1 MGSLGQSLSEESETN
16 RIPLCFQHSMKNC
29 SYSGLFLL
37 QNCFLF
43 YRVLIEIISMLQLF
57 INCYY
62 LGLGERILREEKEM
76 RDMKSRLLAIE
87 AELQTLYRET
97 GNESEVSNNY

>member
-1 MGSLGQSLSEESETN
+1 MSSLGQSLSEESETN

-37 QNCFLF
+37 RNCFLF
-43 YRVLIEIISMLQLF
+43 CRVFIEIISILQLF
-57 INCYY
+57 INFYY